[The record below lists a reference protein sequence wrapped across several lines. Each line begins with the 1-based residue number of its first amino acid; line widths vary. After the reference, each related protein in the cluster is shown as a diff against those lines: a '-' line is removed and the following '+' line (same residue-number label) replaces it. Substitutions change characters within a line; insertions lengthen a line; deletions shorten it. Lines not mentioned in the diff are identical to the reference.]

1 MYLVRNMR
9 KKAVVLVIVCTALA
23 ISTVAAF
30 FELVLFN
37 PAQQKVSI
45 DQILLNPDA
54 WVNRRIE
61 VEGNFSG
68 PVVSIPEEAPPWN
81 YELISNG
88 AIGVAWNSSANY
100 EFGEVMVTGI
110 VREGTRGSLQSASV
124 VYYIEAERVVPVLL
138 DTFCRFCHDS
148 WP

>member
-1 MYLVRNMR
+1 LRP
-9 KKAVVLVIVCTALA
+9 
-23 ISTVAAF
+23 F
-30 FELVLFN
+30 FELVVFN
-37 PAQQKVSI
+37 PAKQKVSI

-54 WVNRRIE
+54 WVNKRVE

-68 PVVSIPEEAPPWN
+68 PVASIPEEAPPWN
-81 YELISNG
+81 YELVSNG

-100 EFGEVMVTGI
+100 ESGVVMVTGI
-110 VREGTRGSLQSASV
+110 VREETRGSLQSASV
-124 VYYIEAERVVPVLL
+124 VYYIEAGRVVPFVQ